1 MGDNADRVR
10 AKAATGEGSPATS
23 GRSESSASMRRAL
36 SDRAGRRARLLVREN
51 TVEDCDRMR
60 YTSACTSTNIPTL
73 ISAASTPLHSFLSLP
88 AAKALEADKAYRL
101 PPCPCRCPR
110 STTAG
115 HGRRRPRAGSVPRA
129 LPSRRFLP
137 RLAPLLF
144 GAAPGQAAGAGAAG
158 EARGCRAVLVLV
170 RGRGRGGGGR

>member
-1 MGDNADRVR
+1 MTLSLRPRPSPQQNGIHYEAHNT
-10 AKAATGEGSPATS
+10 KAHVPSPKPPPEGLSSSP
-23 GRSESSASMRRAL
+23 
-36 SDRAGRRARLLVREN
+36 
-51 TVEDCDRMR
+51 
-60 YTSACTSTNIPTL
+60 
-73 ISAASTPLHSFLSLP
+73 STPLHSFLSLP